1 MKRFIALLCCSP
13 LILLG
18 GSLTTEITFSGEPIV
33 TLRTITQAF
42 HAVGYKFD
50 VETFNTQSK
59 SGVIF
64 GTAVGNKVFSPPA
77 LGENLKEQGI
87 KIERAQLNDKG
98 LFLALDTQSAL
109 WNVPVMGSDEGSELK
124 RVNSPQWF
132 RVEPLQQIRIEPP
145 YTGKWYPD
153 ICVLDAS
160 MQVLTSL
167 RSLEAKEELQFELP
181 QGSTY
186 LKVSNAQGMKLL
198 KEGMWI
204 ESMSL
209 GR

>member
-1 MKRFIALLCCSP
+1 MKRYITLLCSP
-13 LILLG
+13 FILFG
-18 GSLTTEITFSGEPIV
+18 GSLTTEITFLGEPMV

-42 HAVGYKFD
+42 HNVGYKFE
-50 VETFNTQSK
+50 VETFSTQSG
-59 SGVIF
+59 SGIII
-64 GTAVGNKVFSPPA
+64 GTAVGNKAFIPPA
-77 LGENLKEQGI
+77 LGEHLKGQGI
-87 KIERAQLNDKG
+87 KMERAQMNDKG
-98 LFLALDTQSAL
+98 LFLTLDTQSAL
-109 WNVPVMGSDEGSELK
+109 WNVLLLGSDEGLELK

-160 MQVLTSL
+160 MQVLTSF
-167 RSLEAKEELQFELP
+167 RSLVVKEELQFELP
-181 QGSTY
+181 QGSHY